1 MFELPPDKDAAVT
14 AWLLAQGWPV
24 TERHYD
30 VSRSIYA
37 WRCEEFRPVITLW
50 ITRNIMDDYSPS
62 ELVRTLIF
70 LRVDQKLANAPN
82 KFTII
87 RTSDAGAPELIQLD
101 ELPK

>member
-1 MFELPPDKDAAVT
+1 MTDAPRDHDAAIS
-14 AWLLAQGWPV
+14 AWMQSKGWPV

-37 WRCEEFRPVITLW
+37 WRSQEGRVIITLW
-50 ITRNIMDDYSPS
+50 ITRNIVEDYAPT
-62 ELVRTLIF
+62 EIVRILNLF
-70 LRVDQKLANAPN
+70 RVDQSLARAPD

-87 RTSDAGAPELIQLD
+87 RTSDAGPPELIQLD